1 MPFLVIIP
9 VVIVSSIPISLL
21 LGVFA
26 LRLRGVYFAIA
37 TLAFGYMAQKTFFQS
52 YLGVQGGFGGTDSK
66 AITRPAGFQSSEG
79 FYYLLIG
86 SLLLMALICWAVNK
100 SWIGTSLTA
109 LRESE
114 AAFSVLGH
122 SPGAYKMFT
131 ICLSGAIA
139 TVAGAYFGML
149 QGLVP
154 SNYFQPALAVLYF
167 GFAVAGGMGSV
178 GGACVAGI
186 AFGAIPK
193 YFDSLSEGKLVGYD
207 QFFIGVVALAVVLW
221 APGGFAA
228 IGRRIWRRLEGSPAG
243 RAGGQHVRDRR
254 AGPGGRRGGGRR
266 RRARRGRGMSRQEI
280 FSPEARGRAGAAHG
294 RARQV
299 VRKSNGGNGHGRTL
313 VLDPAKLAR
322 FEPARD
328 RVAAQMAD
336 GGLPTRRRH
345 GRGPRD
351 PERRRPHDPLRRRP
365 RPRRREPHGPH
376 GRDRRRHR
384 SQRRGED
391 HVLQLPVRPAH
402 ARPGCRSPSTATGS
416 TARPP
421 PGAATVSAARSRRR
435 GSSAACLCS
444 TT

>member
-1 MPFLVIIP
+1 MSTVMERPPSELSPERAPAAPKRSPLNRRTILRTTGLAVLTAFVLTMPYDMNWAGSAFALDYGVIIGMVVLSVSVLGWIGEFTLAVVAQMGFGLVVVNLLQNAGMPFLVIIP
-9 VVIVSSIPISLL
+9 VVILSSIPISIL

-66 AITRPAGFQSSEG
+66 AISRPAGFQGSES
-79 FYYLLIG
+79 FYFLLMG
-86 SLLLMALICWAVNK
+86 SLLLMALACWAVNK

-221 APGGFAA
+221 APGGFAV
-228 IGRRIWRRLEGSPAG
+228 IGRRIWRRLEGSPPA
-243 RAGGQHVRDRR
+243 APEVSTFEIDVRDPL
-254 AGPGGRRGGGRR
+254 A
-266 RRARRGRGMSRQEI
+266 A
-280 FSPEARGRAGAAHG
+280 AAAAGAE
-294 RARQV
+294 
-299 VRKSNGGNGHGRTL
+299 S
-313 VLDPAKLAR
+313 LD
-322 FEPARD
+322 
-328 RVAAQMAD
+328 
-336 GGLPTRRRH
+336 
-345 GRGPRD
+345 
-351 PERRRPHDPLRRRP
+351 
-365 RPRRREPHGPH
+365 
-376 GRDRRRHR
+376 
-384 SQRRGED
+384 
-391 HVLQLPVRPAH
+391 
-402 ARPGCRSPSTATGS
+402 
-416 TARPP
+416 
-421 PGAATVSAARSRRR
+421 GAEA
-435 GSSAACLCS
+435 
-444 TT
+444 